1 MEYVNESELGEDY
14 RNVYQVERDY
24 ETGDFYFINYIKRI
38 KYIIVPDLSGDVR
51 LILIIIIIKYL
62 MHMHY

>member
-1 MEYVNESELGEDY
+1 VEYVNESELGEDY